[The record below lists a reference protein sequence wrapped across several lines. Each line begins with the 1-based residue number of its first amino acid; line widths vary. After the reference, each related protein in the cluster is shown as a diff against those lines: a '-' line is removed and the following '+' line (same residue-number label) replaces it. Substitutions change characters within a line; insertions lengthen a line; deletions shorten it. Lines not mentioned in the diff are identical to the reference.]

1 MVDKIYDIKARVLE
15 RMQQSIGERGIERMD
30 VNEIGKLADVVKDL
44 SEAEESCWEA
54 EYYRSVTEAMGSGY
68 MGYEDAA
75 TRDRR
80 GYAMSRPMEQS
91 GYSLPGGSTVTFRQ
105 EDASGYR
112 DSQGQYASRRGYMDG
127 RYGHTDP
134 MQDVRQMMQSADP
147 QERERIKAQLRQMA
161 EM

>member
-1 MVDKIYDIKARVLE
+1 MVDKIYDIKARVLD
-15 RMQQSIGERGIERMD
+15 RMQQSISERGIERMD
-30 VNEIGKLADVVKDL
+30 VNEMGKLADVVKDL

-80 GYAMSRPMEQS
+80 GYQRPMEQS

-105 EDASGYR
+105 GDASGYR

-127 RYGHTDP
+127 PYGHTDP